1 MKKVYFDTNI
11 LLDFALKR
19 KKFNV
24 IAAKL
29 IDLAVNEQIIG
40 FVNGASIVS
49 IHYILSKNRNK
60 ILAFEFVHDI
70 MDIFE
75 IAGLDK
81 NVILKALNSNFKD
94 FEDAVHEFSAIDA
107 GIEIIVTR
115 NIKDFKNSRLQI
127 FKPEQLIKYFEKN
140 RNTK

>member
-24 IAAKL
+24 VAAKL
-29 IDLAVNEQIIG
+29 INLVVEEQIMG

-60 ILAFEFVHDI
+60 TLALEFVNDI
-70 MDIFE
+70 IDIFE
-75 IAGLDK
+75 IAELDK
-81 NVILKALNSNFKD
+81 KVIQNAINSNFTD
-94 FEDAVHEFSAIDA
+94 FEDAIHEFSAIDA
-107 GIEIIVTR
+107 NVEIIVTR
-115 NIKDFKNSRLQI
+115 NPKDFKQSRLQI
-127 FKPEQLIKYFEKN
+127 LEPKQLIKYFAK
-140 RNTK
+140 K

>member
-19 KKFNV
+19 KKFNAV
-24 IAAKL
+24 AAKL
-29 IDLAVNEQIIG
+29 IDLVVEEQIIG

-49 IHYILSKNRNK
+49 IHYILSKHRNK
-60 ILAFEFVHDI
+60 TLALEFVNDI

-81 NVILKALNSNFKD
+81 SVIIAINSNFKD
-94 FEDAVHEFSAIDA
+94 FEDAIHEFSAIDA
-107 GIEIIVTR
+107 GVKIIVTR
-115 NIKDFKNSRLQI
+115 NIKDFITSHLQV
-127 FKPEQLIKYFEKN
+127 FEPEQLIRYIEKN
-140 RNTK
+140 RA